1 VEQEEEQ
8 LEDLEQAANEEEE
21 EDNCAAAKR
30 CAPLFSRAT
39 LLPGMIPLS
48 GLMNLG
54 NAAQI
59 AKSIPAELAGG
70 SAPFP
75 PLPLSR
81 NSSRYLQNLCHLT
94 SNFLLFNDVIFLR
107 FFSVADPGCL
117 SRIQIFHPGSR
128 GQVKKK
134 DSGSG
139 SASKKLFLS
148 CRKYD
153 PGCSSRIQI
162 LIFFI
167 HPGSR
172 FQGSKRHQIPDPQN
186 CFFFS

>member
-1 VEQEEEQ
+1 VEEQPAAKHQVQLSSDSWEQLVDQQTVAFSASSPEPRTSVEASGGQADDRPRSEDSAPSPSTVEQEEEQ
-8 LEDLEQAANEEEE
+8 LEDLEQAANEASGGEEE

-70 SAPFP
+70 PAAFP

-81 NSSRYLQNLCHLT
+81 NSSRY
-94 SNFLLFNDVIFLR
+94 R
-107 FFSVADPGCL
+107 
-117 SRIQIFHPGSR
+117 
-128 GQVKKK
+128 
-134 DSGSG
+134 
-139 SASKKLFLS
+139 
-148 CRKYD
+148 
-153 PGCSSRIQI
+153 
-162 LIFFI
+162 
-167 HPGSR
+167 
-172 FQGSKRHQIPDPQN
+172 
-186 CFFFS
+186 